1 MNNKLMVNGA
11 EISVTTIDDKDYI
24 SLTDMLKA
32 KDGDFFI
39 SDWLRNRN
47 TVEFLGIWEQIHN
60 PDFNYGEFA
69 IIRSQA
75 GLNSYKLSVKE
86 WVEKT
91 NAIGLKA
98 RAGRYGGTY
107 AYKDIA
113 FEFGMW
119 ISPEFKVYLIREF
132 QRLKEDEQRLLGWS
146 AKRELAKLNYR
157 IHTDAIK
164 KNLIPPELDRKKV
177 SIVYANEADVLNVAM
192 FGMTAQEWRDANPD
206 KKGNIRDYATI
217 NELICLSNLESL
229 NSVFINDS
237 EPQSERLLKLNKV
250 AISQMKVLSEVTDRT
265 IFLPDQKE
273 V

>member
-1 MNNKLMVNGA
+1 MAKNNKIIVQGN
-11 EISVTTIDDKDYI
+11 EITILSEQEIDYI

-47 TVEFLGIWEQIHN
+47 TVEFLGIWESIHN

-91 NAIGLKA
+91 NAIGLRA
-98 RAGRYGGTY
+98 TAGRYGGTY
-107 AYKDIA
+107 AHRDIA

-119 ISPEFKVYLIREF
+119 ISPEFKIYLIREF
-132 QRLKEDEQRLLGWS
+132 DRLKQEENRRLSLEWNLQRTLS
-146 AKRELAKLNYR
+146 KINYR

-164 KNLIPPELDRKKV
+164 EHIIPH
-177 SIVYANEADVLNVAM
+177 IVTKEQISYTYAEEADLLNVAL
-192 FGMTAQEWRDANPD
+192 FGMTAKQWRETNPD
-206 KKGNIRDYATI
+206 LKGNIRDYATL
-217 NELICLSNLESL
+217 EQLVVLSNMES
-229 NSVFINDS
+229 INALLIRQQLA
-237 EPQSERLLKLNKV
+237 QSERLVQLNKV
-250 AISQMKVLSEVTDRT
+250 AITQMRSLVENKNLKR
-265 IFLPDQKE
+265 LK
-273 V
+273 